1 MDKILIQ
8 KKLND
13 LNKNI
18 KLLEELKHIPLGQLS
33 DSLRDQWAIFYGLQ
47 ISIQIIIDIG
57 NHILA
62 SVNENKIEDYA
73 DIIEK
78 MGKKGI
84 IPDDF
89 AKKIRGMP
97 GLRNILVHEYGIVD
111 IRIIYN
117 ILQQNLSDFKDFFSY
132 INKYSEVK

>member
-1 MDKILIQ
+1 MDKIIIQ

-18 KLLEELKHIPLGQLS
+18 KLLEELKNIPLEQLS
-33 DSLRDQWAIFYGLQ
+33 DSLRDQWTIFYGLQ

-62 SVNENKIEDYA
+62 SINENKIEDYA

-84 IPDDF
+84 IPEDF

-132 INKYSEVK
+132 INKYCEVK